1 MKMKYYLRGLGVGLI
16 LGSLMFMI
24 AGFFHKPTLSK
35 SELVAQAQKYG
46 LEVTE
51 KSDGTIKSDSE
62 EKKKKESKKNSKKS
76 TKKDSEDSKTKKE
89 VKTGKEVKEP
99 EESTKNAE
107 KPETPEQPAAPEQEE
122 VNIVVQHGM
131 SSDTVSQV
139 LADHGVISDWK
150 DFNRYLES
158 NNYGK
163 RIQPGNFTVPKN
175 ASYEDLARILSKS
188 R

>member
-62 EKKKKESKKNSKKS
+62 EKKKKESKKNSK
-76 TKKDSEDSKTKKE
+76 TKKE

-122 VNIVVQHGM
+122 VNIVVQNGM

>member
-1 MKMKYYLRGLGVGLI
+1 MLR
-16 LGSLMFMI
+16 
-24 AGFFHKPTLSK
+24 
-35 SELVAQAQKYG
+35 
-46 LEVTE
+46 E
-51 KSDGTIKSDSE
+51 KEEANEDNCLTNRYEGGCYECNEGWYPNPEDTIE
-62 EKKKKESKKNSKKS
+62 
-76 TKKDSEDSKTKKE
+76 T
-89 VKTGKEVKEP
+89 
-99 EESTKNAE
+99 E
-107 KPETPEQPAAPEQEE
+107 KPETPEQPAAPEEQTSTEQPVAPEQEE

-150 DFNRYLES
+150 DFNRYLET
-158 NNYGK
+158 NNYGN